1 MGVCDV
7 VIINRF
13 FKRYLLVSGI
23 SLMIY
28 LLYVYQIQPGN
39 AYMKMEPLDA
49 GFPEVCLWLIWNCTT
64 ALLMPSRLE
73 KPSDCFLMT
82 YSLFVVLCG
91 ASMWGASGILD
102 ISGGIALLVFLSISL
117 FLYRVL
123 VFVLD
128 DALVRNVRMIYFL
141 RTSSYA
147 LPLFALLLVGV
158 GVGALSGQSGG
169 FDLAGSYV
177 RRIAG
182 RAHFPTG
189 MLTTYLFVM
198 ALNGVA
204 PFMAFLATFRRKPI
218 LLIMPIL
225 FSVYA
230 FWLIGTKAPVLMV
243 GLLAFVGMIFR
254 RSDGTRIPMRVAL
267 LVFFLLAVAL
277 AEYLATG
284 YSYISDYFIRRA
296 FAVVGQ
302 LQAVYSSYMLQ
313 YFRGDEWLW
322 GSSSASGQS
331 ASLFL
336 GNWYYGN
343 ENTNA
348 NTNTLLY
355 SMLQQGLAGWFV
367 AICFI
372 SVVFSLM
379 NYLYTQR
386 RTREVMGL
394 AFLYA
399 LLLAEQAYS
408 TAFLSSG
415 IGLLLILMTLFKLDF
430 RPSGETRETKGPE
443 LIDPDG
449 SPAASLKTA
458 IKG

>member
-1 MGVCDV
+1 ML
-7 VIINRF
+7 IIDRF
-13 FKRYLLVSGI
+13 FKRYLLISVI
-23 SLMIY
+23 SLLVY
-28 LLYVYQIQPGN
+28 LLYAYQIQPPN
-39 AYMKMEPLDA
+39 VYMKMSPLET
-49 GFPEVCLWLIWNCTT
+49 GFPEVCLWLIWNCVT

-73 KPSDCFLMT
+73 KPSDCFLLT

-91 ASMWGASGILD
+91 ASMWGASGMLD
-102 ISGGIALLVFLSISL
+102 ISGGIFLLVFFTASL
-117 FLYRVL
+117 FLYRAL
-123 VFVLD
+123 VFILENI
-128 DALVRNVRMIYFL
+128 LVNNVRMIYFL

-147 LPLFALLLVGV
+147 VPLFILLLIGVAVGI
-158 GVGALSGQSGG
+158 LSGQAGG

-177 RRIAG
+177 RRLAG
-182 RAHFPTG
+182 RASFPTG
-189 MLTTYLFVM
+189 ALTTYLFVM

-204 PFMAFLATFRRKPI
+204 PFMAFLATFRRKPF

-243 GLLAFVGMIFR
+243 GLLAFVGLIFR
-254 RSDGTRIPMRVAL
+254 RSDGDKIPMRIAL
-267 LVFFLLAVAL
+267 LLFILLAVAL
-277 AEYLATG
+277 IEYLATG
-284 YSYISDYFIRRA
+284 YSYISDYFVRRA

-302 LQAVYSSYMLQ
+302 LQAVYSSYILQ
-313 YFRGDEWLW
+313 FFRGDEWLL
-322 GSSSASGQS
+322 GSGSASGQS

-343 ENTNA
+343 ESTNA

-355 SMLQQGLAGWFV
+355 SMLQHGLAGWFV

-372 SVVFSLM
+372 SIVFSLM
-379 NYLYTQR
+379 NYLYSQR
-386 RTREVMGL
+386 HTREVMGL

-408 TAFLSSG
+408 TAFISSG

-430 RPSGETRETKGPE
+430 RPLDRTQKTRRLKSLDSDGP
-443 LIDPDG
+443 PV
-449 SPAASLKTA
+449 ASLKTA
-458 IKG
+458 LKG